1 LGRSTGRKYSRA
13 LFSSLKKSEGTSDT
27 FRDGQS
33 WAPLVFQ
40 NVQADGTIRVD
51 VGVVDSGDEVDL
63 WWLEGVVSGEV
74 DVKEENSSRVRA
86 VVLLLPKP
94 RSLRLREWPE

>member
-1 LGRSTGRKYSRA
+1 M
-13 LFSSLKKSEGTSDT
+13 
-27 FRDGQS
+27 
-33 WAPLVFQ
+33 
-40 NVQADGTIRVD
+40 
-51 VGVVDSGDEVDL
+51 VDSGDEVDL